1 MTIKSKMI
9 SVKYVFVWA
18 LICLL
23 PAVTQ
28 AEERVYTVGVVP
40 QFAST
45 KINGI
50 WSPIL
55 DELSEKTGLTFKLQ
69 GSLDIPNFEKQF
81 NAGEFDFA
89 YMNPYHLIVA
99 NEEQGYVPIA
109 RDVGRSLFGII
120 VVRKDSEFTDVKDL
134 DGKKI
139 AFPAPNAL
147 GAALIPRTEFSKKF
161 DMEVEEKYVSSHSS
175 VYLNVILGQT
185 AAGGGVQ
192 KTLSQQPE
200 AIQSQLKIIYK
211 TTEVPPHPIAVHP
224 RVDEDVRQKVVDA
237 LLEMGETDAGKKM
250 LALIPMKEIGNT
262 ALEDYQ
268 FLKDMGLAEF
278 YVK

>member
-1 MTIKSKMI
+1 MTIKSQVMNLKR
-9 SVKYVFVWA
+9 VLVWA
-18 LICLL
+18 VLFLL
-23 PAVTQ
+23 PAVAY

-45 KINGI
+45 KINSI
-50 WSPIL
+50 WTPIL
-55 DELSEKTGLTFKLQ
+55 DELSEKTGLKFKLK
-69 GSLDIPNFEKQF
+69 GSLDIPSFEKQF

-99 NEEQGYVPIA
+99 NKEQGYLPIT

-120 VVRKDSEFTDVKDL
+120 VVRKDSDITDVKAL
-134 DGKKI
+134 DGKKV

-161 DMEVEEKYVSSHSS
+161 NVDVEEKYVSSHSS

-192 KTLSQQPE
+192 KTLGQQPE

-224 RVDEDVRQKVVDA
+224 RVDEDVSQKVIDA
-237 LLEMGETDAGKKM
+237 LLAMGETDEGKKM
-250 LALIPMKEIGNT
+250 LALIPMKVIGKT
-262 ALEDYQ
+262 ELEDYQ
-268 FLKDMGLAEF
+268 LLNDMGLAEF